1 MRIQESGENYLE
13 TILLLKNKLGSV
25 RSIDVANALG
35 FSKPSISRA
44 MGILR
49 DNGYLVVEP
58 NGNLELTKKGKE
70 TASAIYER
78 HRLIT
83 LFLSDILG
91 VSPETA
97 EEDACRIEHIISE
110 ETFDAIK
117 RHLSK

>member
-1 MRIQESGENYLE
+1 MIQESGENYLE

-44 MGILR
+44 IGILR
-49 DNGYLVVEP
+49 DSGYLTMEP
-58 NGNLELTKKGKE
+58 NGNLELTEKGVEK
-70 TASAIYER
+70 ASAIYER

-83 LFLSDILG
+83 RFLSEILG
-91 VSPETA
+91 VSSETA

-110 ETFDAIK
+110 DTFEAFK
-117 RHLSK
+117 RFLSQ